1 MEKIQEKMQLRSSLY
16 KKLQMAKKD
25 ISLDAKKK
33 EGNNTMFKYNYF
45 MPEEVERICFS
56 ACSVHGIFY
65 QFQLGEN
72 EASIIFTDIDTGYQ
86 IKHKEHIK
94 LVNEDVKGKSREQVV
109 GTSMTY
115 YKRYLLQNFFGFCE
129 NDLDPDSDKQTG
141 IRQDNKAISKS
152 QPAQPAQ
159 PEQPA
164 RQNFTEEMFN
174 NMVSH
179 YAKLSD
185 DEVKLQLS
193 QISSKRVASNEN
205 ASKMLGILHELE
217 LLKEAS
223 PISLSKIQIYRD
235 FINSIK
241 SNG

>member
-45 MPEEVERICFS
+45 MPDEVERICFS

-129 NDLDPDSDKQTG
+129 NDLDPDSDKQTS
-141 IRQDNKAISKS
+141 ITQDNKTISKS
-152 QPAQPAQ
+152 QPAKL
-159 PEQPA
+159 E

-193 QISSKRVASNEN
+193 KISSKRVANNEN
-205 ASKMLGILHELE
+205 ASKMLAILLEQE

-223 PISLSKIQIYRD
+223 PVSLSKIQIYRD